1 MKKIDLNKTRFGRI
15 LRRLAG
21 ENKGAVMME
30 YVMLGVLIAA
40 ACVGAA
46 YMLSSAFRDGMTTMA
61 TAVVGGGQNNVT
73 SAASQAQSNQS
84 TNKSNAQSTHDA
96 VTGEGGE

>member
-1 MKKIDLNKTRFGRI
+1 MKKINLNKTRFGRI

-21 ENKGAVMME
+21 EDKGAVMME

-46 YMLSSAFRDGMTTMA
+46 YMLSSAFRDGMATMA
-61 TAVVGGGQNNVT
+61 TAVVGGGQNSVQT
-73 SAASQAQSNQS
+73 HASTAQTNQS
-84 TNKSNAQSTHDA
+84 TNESNAKTTHDS